1 CLQALAEVVPSL
13 VAGGADLT
21 GNTGTTFDAHG
32 VQSPTEPGG
41 RQIYFGIR
49 EHAMAAA
56 MNGMALHGGIV
67 PVGGTFFVFSD
78 YMRPAVRLAALSGAK
93 SIFVWSHD
101 SVGVGEDGPTHQPV
115 EHLAAVR
122 AIPRLGIIR
131 PADATETAGAWA
143 EAVASEGPTGL
154 VL

>member
-1 CLQALAEVVPSL
+1 VLDLYRAAGRRGGDERASWQERLDALSPDLRAEWDAGLTGSPVPGRDLALPSWEPGASVATRKASEACLRALAEVVPSL

-56 MNGMALHGGIV
+56 MNGMALHGGI
-67 PVGGTFFVFSD
+67 
-78 YMRPAVRLAALSGAK
+78 
-93 SIFVWSHD
+93 
-101 SVGVGEDGPTHQPV
+101 
-115 EHLAAVR
+115 
-122 AIPRLGIIR
+122 
-131 PADATETAGAWA
+131 
-143 EAVASEGPTGL
+143 
-154 VL
+154 